1 MSTQVET
8 TRMWHSAGMPRTLV
22 AIPALN
28 EAATIGQV
36 VADVRAAVPDAQ
48 VLVVDDGST
57 DSTGAEARRAG
68 AEVVTLPFN
77 VGVGGAMRTA
87 FLFARDQG
95 FDAVVQVDADGQHV
109 ATHIPALVAALDDA
123 SVVVGSRF
131 QSGEYPVR
139 GPRRWAMRML
149 ASTLSRVCAAPLT
162 DTTSGFR
169 AADRSAIALFA
180 RHYPAEYLGDTVESL
195 VIAARAG
202 LQVREVAVQ
211 MRPRQ
216 GGAASHSP
224 VRATLYLGRAML
236 ALYVALTRRP
246 IVLDDVPAAGG
257 ARAARGTAR

>member
-1 MSTQVET
+1 MSTPAEVAP
-8 TRMWHSAGMPRTLV
+8 MWQSAGMPRTLV

-28 EAATIGQV
+28 EAATIAQV
-36 VADVRAAVPDAQ
+36 IVDVRAAVPDAEI
-48 VLVVDDGST
+48 LVVDDGST
-57 DSTGAEARRAG
+57 DTTGAEARRAG
-68 AEVVTLPFN
+68 ALVVTMPFN

-87 FLFARDQG
+87 FLYARDQG
-95 FDAVVQVDADGQHV
+95 FAAVVQVDADGQHV
-109 ATHIPALVAALDDA
+109 AACIPALVEALDSS

-131 QSGEYPVR
+131 ATNDYQVR
-139 GPRRWAMRML
+139 GPRRWAMGLL
-149 ASTLSRVCAAPLT
+149 AGALSRVCGTQLT

-169 AADRSAIALFA
+169 ASDPSAIALFA

-195 VIAARAG
+195 VLAARAG
-202 LQVREVAVQ
+202 LTVREVPVG

-246 IVLDDVPAAGG
+246 IALDDVPVRDAS
-257 ARAARGTAR
+257 RGHRGRPG

>member
-1 MSTQVET
+1 M
-8 TRMWHSAGMPRTLV
+8 ARTLV

-28 EAATIGQV
+28 EAATIGAV
-36 VADVRAAVPDAQ
+36 IAEVREAVPSAA

-57 DSTGAEARRAG
+57 DGTAAAARAAG
-68 AEVVTLPFN
+68 ARVLTLPFN

-87 FLFARDQG
+87 FLYAHDHG

-109 ATHIPALVAALDDA
+109 ASCIPTLVAALDDA

-131 QSGEYPVR
+131 GDGDYDVR

-149 ASTLSRVCAAPLT
+149 ASSLSRVCRTALT

-169 AADRSAIALFA
+169 AADARAISLFA

-202 LQVREVAVQ
+202 LPVREVAVQ
-211 MRPRQ
+211 MRARQ

-224 VRATLYLGRAML
+224 VRAGLYLGRAVL
-236 ALYVALTRRP
+236 ALYVALARRP
-246 IVLDDVPAAGG
+246 VSLDGVPAPLALPRPDLE
-257 ARAARGTAR
+257 A